1 MRWSQ
6 LTNSLLRWTD
16 GIRYQQRLHHGEAT
30 HALGTWGEDVAHRY
44 LRGQGMT
51 VVARSFRTR
60 SGSAEV
66 DLIAWD
72 GEALVFVEVKTRQ
85 SDEYGAPERAVDRE
99 KRRKIIQAAR
109 EYMRRADVPWH
120 QARFDVVSVVTGT
133 AASQQPSEGPTAQ
146 SRPSPQN
153 RPPAVTH
160 LRDVFQVEVR

>member
-1 MRWSQ
+1 MRWSR
-6 LTNSLLRWTD
+6 LSNSLLRWTD
-16 GIRYQQRLHHGEAT
+16 GIRYRQRLRHGEAT
-30 HALGTWGEDVAHRY
+30 HALGAWGEDVAHRH

-85 SDEYGAPERAVDRE
+85 SDEYGAPERAVDRQ

-109 EYMRRADVPWH
+109 EYTRRADVPWH
-120 QARFDVVSVVTGT
+120 QARFDVVSVVTGP
-133 AASQQPSEGPTAQ
+133 ASSE
-146 SRPSPQN
+146 N
-153 RPPAVTH
+153 RSPAVTH